1 MTQIAVNSKWD
12 VEAHVAYDQG
22 YTQRVQLKKSEN
34 EIIHK
39 NDLIYKNKLYRKQ
52 RTQEDGLRDTTSKRL
67 PFNAKINAKNR
78 ESAQLWRTRK
88 FEKTGATDFVRQE
101 TPQDFNEAIP
111 EDEGEFDML
120 GEAPAEP

>member
-1 MTQIAVNSKWD
+1 M
-12 VEAHVAYDQG
+12 AYDQG

-39 NDLIYKNKLYRKQ
+39 NDLIYKNKMYWKQ
-52 RTQEDGLRDTTSKRL
+52 RTQEDELRDTTSKRL
-67 PFNAKINAKNR
+67 PFNAKINTKNW

-101 TPQDFNEAIP
+101 TPQDFHQAIP
-111 EDEGEFDML
+111 EEDAEFDML
-120 GEAPAEP
+120 GEAPDEP